1 MTWAGLAGTLCFL
14 KMAKKIQRSIPAG
27 GRAKG
32 SSGGGASGGAT
43 PKVRGGR
50 IRGQLVTDFTV
61 QLATLSEAGI
71 PVVRALTILEGQ
83 TKPGPF
89 KVLLAEITEDVSGG
103 APLSE
108 AMAKHPRCFDEL
120 FSAMVRAGES
130 AGILDRILV
139 RLAAFREKAAEIQG
153 KIVNAM
159 IYPAI
164 LTFVATGVV
173 AAVIV
178 FVIPRF
184 QEIFDSFDVTLPDST
199 QLLLDVSE
207 IATERWYLVF
217 GIPVA
222 LVILHIFLMGRSK
235 PYRFR
240 IHGILLR
247 LPISGSL
254 MRQSL
259 IGRFSRTFGTLVEA
273 GVPHLDALAIVRDA
287 TSNMVL
293 AQGIDEIRRTVREGE
308 GIARTMGE
316 TGLFDDIVINMVD
329 VGEETGELDRMLL
342 KIADAYERQ
351 LDRRIDALFKFLEPV
366 LLLVMA
372 VVVGFIVVALFMPL
386 LEIMN
391 SINSSS

>member
-1 MTWAGLAGTLCFL
+1 MTWARRVGTLSLL
-14 KMAKKIQRSIPAG
+14 KMAKKIQRNTPVQS
-27 GRAKG
+27 RTVG
-32 SSGGGASGGAT
+32 SSGGGGAAAGS
-43 PKVRGGR
+43 KVIGGR

-89 KVLLAEITEDVSGG
+89 KALLAEITEDVSGG

-108 AMAKHPRCFDEL
+108 AMGKHPRCFDEL

-139 RLAAFREKAAEIQG
+139 RLAAFREKAAEIQS

-164 LTFVATGVV
+164 LTVVATGIVS
-173 AAVIV
+173 AVIV

-184 QEIFDSFDVTLPDST
+184 QEIFESFDVTLPGST
-199 QLLLDVSE
+199 QFLLDVSE
-207 IATERWYLVF
+207 IATQRWYLVF
-217 GIPVA
+217 GVPAAMV
-222 LVILHIFLMGRSK
+222 LLHMFMITRSK

-240 IHGILLR
+240 IHGLMLK
-247 LPISGSL
+247 LPLAGGL

-259 IGRFSRTFGTLVEA
+259 IARFSRTFGTLVEA
-273 GVPHLDALAIVRDA
+273 GVPHLDALGIVRDA
-287 TSNMVL
+287 TANMVL
-293 AQGIDEIRRTVREGE
+293 AQGIEDIRRTVREGE
-308 GIARTMGE
+308 SIARTMGE
-316 TGLFDDIVINMVD
+316 TGLFDDIVTNMVD

-342 KIADAYERQ
+342 KVADAYERQ

>member
-1 MTWAGLAGTLCFL
+1 MTWARRVGTLSLL
-14 KMAKKIQRSIPAG
+14 KMAKKIQRNTPVQS
-27 GRAKG
+27 RTVG
-32 SSGGGASGGAT
+32 SSGGGGAAAGS
-43 PKVRGGR
+43 KVIGGR

-89 KVLLAEITEDVSGG
+89 KALLAEITEDVSGG

-108 AMAKHPRCFDEL
+108 AMGKHPRCFDEL

-139 RLAAFREKAAEIQG
+139 RLAAFREKAAEIQS

-164 LTFVATGVV
+164 LTVVATGIVS
-173 AAVIV
+173 AVIV

-184 QEIFDSFDVTLPDST
+184 QEIFESFDVTLPGST
-199 QLLLDVSE
+199 QFLLDVSE
-207 IATERWYLVF
+207 IATQRWYLVF
-217 GIPVA
+217 GVPAAMV
-222 LVILHIFLMGRSK
+222 LLHMLMITRSK

-240 IHGILLR
+240 IHGIMLK
-247 LPISGSL
+247 LPLAGGL

-259 IGRFSRTFGTLVEA
+259 IARFSRTFGTLVEA
-273 GVPHLDALAIVRDA
+273 GVPHLDALGIVRDA
-287 TSNMVL
+287 TANMVL
-293 AQGIDEIRRTVREGE
+293 AQGIEDIRRTVREGE
-308 GIARTMGE
+308 SIARTMGE
-316 TGLFDDIVINMVD
+316 TGLFDDIVTNMVD

-342 KIADAYERQ
+342 KVADAYERQ

>member
-1 MTWAGLAGTLCFL
+1 
-14 KMAKKIQRSIPAG
+14 MAKKIQRNTPVQS
-27 GRAKG
+27 RTVG
-32 SSGGGASGGAT
+32 SSGGGGAAAGS
-43 PKVRGGR
+43 KAIGGR

-89 KVLLAEITEDVSGG
+89 KALLAEITEDVSGG

-108 AMAKHPRCFDEL
+108 AMGKHPRCFDEL

-139 RLAAFREKAAEIQG
+139 RLASFREKAAEIQS

-164 LTFVATGVV
+164 LTVVATGIVS
-173 AAVIV
+173 AVIV

-184 QEIFDSFDVTLPDST
+184 QEIFESFDVTLPGST
-199 QLLLDVSE
+199 QFLLDVSE
-207 IATERWYLVF
+207 IATQRWYLVF
-217 GIPVA
+217 GVPAA
-222 LVILHIFLMGRSK
+222 LLLLHMLMITRSK

-240 IHGILLR
+240 IHGLMLK
-247 LPISGSL
+247 LPLAGGL

-259 IGRFSRTFGTLVEA
+259 IARFSRTFGTLVEA
-273 GVPHLDALAIVRDA
+273 GVPHLDALGIVRDA
-287 TSNMVL
+287 TANMVL
-293 AQGIDEIRRTVREGE
+293 AQGIEDIRRTVREGE
-308 GIARTMGE
+308 SIARTMGE
-316 TGLFDDIVINMVD
+316 TGLFDDIVTNMVD

-342 KIADAYERQ
+342 KVADAYERQ

-391 SINSSS
+391 SINSTS

>member
-1 MTWAGLAGTLCFL
+1 MTWARRVGTLSLL
-14 KMAKKIQRSIPAG
+14 KMAKKIQRNTPVQS
-27 GRAKG
+27 RTVG
-32 SSGGGASGGAT
+32 SSGGGGAAAGS
-43 PKVRGGR
+43 KVIGGR

-89 KVLLAEITEDVSGG
+89 KALLAEITEDVSGG

-108 AMAKHPRCFDEL
+108 AMGKHPRCFDEL

-139 RLAAFREKAAEIQG
+139 RLAAFREKAAEIQS

-164 LTFVATGVV
+164 LTVVATGIVS
-173 AAVIV
+173 AVIV

-184 QEIFDSFDVTLPDST
+184 QEIFESFDVTLPGST
-199 QLLLDVSE
+199 QFLLDVSE
-207 IATERWYLVF
+207 IATQRWYLVF
-217 GIPVA
+217 GVPAAMV
-222 LVILHIFLMGRSK
+222 LLHMFMITRSK

-240 IHGILLR
+240 IHGIMLK
-247 LPISGSL
+247 LPLAGGL

-259 IGRFSRTFGTLVEA
+259 IARFSRTFGTLVEA
-273 GVPHLDALAIVRDA
+273 GVPHLDALGIVRDA
-287 TSNMVL
+287 TANMVL
-293 AQGIDEIRRTVREGE
+293 AQGIEDIRRTVREGE
-308 GIARTMGE
+308 SIARTMGE
-316 TGLFDDIVINMVD
+316 TGLFDDIVTNMVD

-342 KIADAYERQ
+342 KVADAYERQ

>member
-1 MTWAGLAGTLCFL
+1 VTWARRVGTLSLL
-14 KMAKKIQRSIPAG
+14 KMAKKIQRNTPVQS
-27 GRAKG
+27 RTVG
-32 SSGGGASGGAT
+32 SSGGGGAAAGS
-43 PKVRGGR
+43 KVIGGR

-89 KVLLAEITEDVSGG
+89 KALLAEITEDVSGG

-108 AMAKHPRCFDEL
+108 AMGKHPRCFDEL

-139 RLAAFREKAAEIQG
+139 RLAAFREKAAEIQS

-164 LTFVATGVV
+164 LTVVATGIVS
-173 AAVIV
+173 AVIV

-184 QEIFDSFDVTLPDST
+184 QEIFESFDVTLPGST
-199 QLLLDVSE
+199 QFLLDVSE
-207 IATERWYLVF
+207 IATQRWYLVF
-217 GIPVA
+217 GVPAAMV
-222 LVILHIFLMGRSK
+222 LLHMFMITRSK

-240 IHGILLR
+240 IHGIMLK
-247 LPISGSL
+247 LPLAGGL

-259 IGRFSRTFGTLVEA
+259 IARFSRTFGTLVEA
-273 GVPHLDALAIVRDA
+273 GVPHLDALGIVRDA
-287 TSNMVL
+287 TANMVL
-293 AQGIDEIRRTVREGE
+293 AQGIEDIRRTVREGE
-308 GIARTMGE
+308 SIARTMGE
-316 TGLFDDIVINMVD
+316 TGLFDDIVTNMVD

-342 KIADAYERQ
+342 KVADAYERQ

>member
-1 MTWAGLAGTLCFL
+1 MTWARRVGTLSLL
-14 KMAKKIQRSIPAG
+14 KMAKKIQRNTPVQ
-27 GRAKG
+27 GRTVG
-32 SSGGGASGGAT
+32 SSGGGGGTAGS
-43 PKVRGGR
+43 KVIGGR

-89 KVLLAEITEDVSGG
+89 KALLAEITEDVSGG

-108 AMAKHPRCFDEL
+108 AMGKHPRCFDEL

-139 RLAAFREKAAEIQG
+139 RLASFREKAAEIQS

-164 LTFVATGVV
+164 LTVVATGIVS
-173 AAVIV
+173 AVIV

-184 QEIFDSFDVTLPDST
+184 QEIFESFDVTLPAST
-199 QLLLDVSE
+199 QFLLDVSE
-207 IATERWYLVF
+207 IATQRWYLVF
-217 GIPVA
+217 GLPAAMV
-222 LVILHIFLMGRSK
+222 LLHMFLLSRSK

-240 IHGILLR
+240 IHGLMLK
-247 LPISGSL
+247 LPLSGAL

-259 IGRFSRTFGTLVEA
+259 IARFSRTFGTLVEA
-273 GVPHLDALAIVRDA
+273 GVPHLDALGIVRDA
-287 TSNMVL
+287 TGNMVL
-293 AQGIDEIRRTVREGE
+293 AQGIEDIRRTVREGE
-308 GIARTMGE
+308 SIARTMGE
-316 TGLFDDIVINMVD
+316 TGLFDDIVTNMVD

-342 KIADAYERQ
+342 KVADAYERQ

-391 SINSSS
+391 SINSTS

>member
-1 MTWAGLAGTLCFL
+1 
-14 KMAKKIQRSIPAG
+14 MAKKIQRNTPVQS
-27 GRAKG
+27 RTVG
-32 SSGGGASGGAT
+32 SSGGGGAAAGS
-43 PKVRGGR
+43 KVIGGR

-89 KVLLAEITEDVSGG
+89 KALLAEITEDVSGG

-108 AMAKHPRCFDEL
+108 AMGKHPRCFDEL

-139 RLAAFREKAAEIQG
+139 RLAAFREKAAEIQS

-164 LTFVATGVV
+164 LTVVATGIVS
-173 AAVIV
+173 AVIV

-184 QEIFDSFDVTLPDST
+184 QEIFESFDVTLPGST
-199 QLLLDVSE
+199 QFLLDVSE
-207 IATERWYLVF
+207 IATQRWYLVF
-217 GIPVA
+217 GVPAAMV
-222 LVILHIFLMGRSK
+222 LLHMFMITRSK

-240 IHGILLR
+240 IHGLMLK
-247 LPISGSL
+247 LPLAGGL

-259 IGRFSRTFGTLVEA
+259 IARFSRTFGTLVEA
-273 GVPHLDALAIVRDA
+273 GVPHLDALGIVRDA
-287 TSNMVL
+287 TANMVL
-293 AQGIDEIRRTVREGE
+293 AQGIEDIRRTVREGE
-308 GIARTMGE
+308 SIARTMGE
-316 TGLFDDIVINMVD
+316 TGLFDDIVTNMVD

-342 KIADAYERQ
+342 KVADAYERQ

>member
-1 MTWAGLAGTLCFL
+1 VTWARRVGTLSLL
-14 KMAKKIQRSIPAG
+14 KMAKKIQRNTPVQS
-27 GRAKG
+27 RTVG
-32 SSGGGASGGAT
+32 SSGGGGAAAGS
-43 PKVRGGR
+43 KVIGGR

-89 KVLLAEITEDVSGG
+89 KALLAEITEDVSGG

-108 AMAKHPRCFDEL
+108 AMGKHPRCFDEL

-139 RLAAFREKAAEIQG
+139 RLAAFREKAAEIQS

-164 LTFVATGVV
+164 LTVVATGIVS
-173 AAVIV
+173 AVIV

-184 QEIFDSFDVTLPDST
+184 QEIFESFDVTLPGST
-199 QLLLDVSE
+199 QFLLDVSE
-207 IATERWYLVF
+207 IATQRWYLVF
-217 GIPVA
+217 GVPAAMV
-222 LVILHIFLMGRSK
+222 LLHMLMITRSK

-240 IHGILLR
+240 IHGIMLK
-247 LPISGSL
+247 LPLAGGL

-259 IGRFSRTFGTLVEA
+259 IARFSRTFGTLVEA
-273 GVPHLDALAIVRDA
+273 GVPHLDALGIVRDA
-287 TSNMVL
+287 TANMVL
-293 AQGIDEIRRTVREGE
+293 AQGIEDIRRTVREGE
-308 GIARTMGE
+308 SIARTMGE
-316 TGLFDDIVINMVD
+316 TGLFDDIVTNMVD

-342 KIADAYERQ
+342 KVADAYERQ

-391 SINSSS
+391 SINSTS

>member
-1 MTWAGLAGTLCFL
+1 MTWARRVGTLSLL
-14 KMAKKIQRSIPAG
+14 KMAKKIQRNTPVQS
-27 GRAKG
+27 RTVG
-32 SSGGGASGGAT
+32 SSGGGGAAAG
-43 PKVRGGR
+43 PKVIGGR

-89 KVLLAEITEDVSGG
+89 KALLAEITEDVSGG

-139 RLAAFREKAAEIQG
+139 RLAAFREKAAEIQS

-164 LTFVATGVV
+164 LTVVATGIVS
-173 AAVIV
+173 AVIV

-184 QEIFDSFDVTLPDST
+184 QEIFESFDVTLPGST
-199 QLLLDVSE
+199 QFLLDVSE
-207 IATERWYLVF
+207 IATQRWYLVF
-217 GIPVA
+217 GVPAAMV
-222 LVILHIFLMGRSK
+222 LLHMFMITRSK

-240 IHGILLR
+240 IHGLMLK
-247 LPISGSL
+247 LPLAGGL

-259 IGRFSRTFGTLVEA
+259 IARFSRTFGTLVEA
-273 GVPHLDALAIVRDA
+273 GVPHLDALGIVRDA
-287 TSNMVL
+287 TANMVL
-293 AQGIDEIRRTVREGE
+293 AQGIEDIRRTVREGE
-308 GIARTMGE
+308 SIARTMGE
-316 TGLFDDIVINMVD
+316 TGLFDDIVTNMVD

-342 KIADAYERQ
+342 KVADAYERQ

>member
-1 MTWAGLAGTLCFL
+1 
-14 KMAKKIQRSIPAG
+14 MAKKIQRNTPVQS
-27 GRAKG
+27 RTVG
-32 SSGGGASGGAT
+32 SSGGGGAAAGS
-43 PKVRGGR
+43 KVIGGR

-89 KVLLAEITEDVSGG
+89 KALLAEITEDVSGG

-108 AMAKHPRCFDEL
+108 AMGKHPRCFDEL

-139 RLAAFREKAAEIQG
+139 RLAAFREKAAEIQS

-164 LTFVATGVV
+164 LTVVATGIVS
-173 AAVIV
+173 AVIV

-184 QEIFDSFDVTLPDST
+184 QEIFESFDVTLPGST
-199 QLLLDVSE
+199 QFLLDVSE
-207 IATERWYLVF
+207 IATQRWYLVF
-217 GIPVA
+217 GVPAAMV
-222 LVILHIFLMGRSK
+222 LLHMLMITRSK

-240 IHGILLR
+240 IHGIMLK
-247 LPISGSL
+247 LPLAGGL

-259 IGRFSRTFGTLVEA
+259 IARFSRTFGTLVEA
-273 GVPHLDALAIVRDA
+273 GVPHLDALGIVRDA
-287 TSNMVL
+287 TANMVL
-293 AQGIDEIRRTVREGE
+293 AQGIEDIRRTVREGE
-308 GIARTMGE
+308 SIARTMGE
-316 TGLFDDIVINMVD
+316 TGLFDDIVTNMVD

-342 KIADAYERQ
+342 KVADAYERQ

-391 SINSSS
+391 SINSTS

>member
-1 MTWAGLAGTLCFL
+1 MTWARRVGTLSLL
-14 KMAKKIQRSIPAG
+14 KMAKKIQRNTPVQS
-27 GRAKG
+27 RTVG
-32 SSGGGASGGAT
+32 SSGGGGAAAGS
-43 PKVRGGR
+43 KVIGGR

-89 KVLLAEITEDVSGG
+89 KALLAEITEDVSGG

-139 RLAAFREKAAEIQG
+139 RLAAFREKAAEIQS

-164 LTFVATGVV
+164 LTVVATGIVS
-173 AAVIV
+173 AVIV

-184 QEIFDSFDVTLPDST
+184 QEIFESFDVTLPGST
-199 QLLLDVSE
+199 QFLLDVSE
-207 IATERWYLVF
+207 IATQRWYLVF
-217 GIPVA
+217 GVPAAMV
-222 LVILHIFLMGRSK
+222 LLHMFMITRSK

-240 IHGILLR
+240 IHGLMLK
-247 LPISGSL
+247 LPLAGGL

-259 IGRFSRTFGTLVEA
+259 IARFSRTFGTLVEA
-273 GVPHLDALAIVRDA
+273 GVPHLDALGIVRDA
-287 TSNMVL
+287 TANMVL
-293 AQGIDEIRRTVREGE
+293 AQGIEDIRRTVREGE
-308 GIARTMGE
+308 SIARTMGE
-316 TGLFDDIVINMVD
+316 TGLFDDIVTNMVD

-342 KIADAYERQ
+342 KVADAYERQ

>member
-1 MTWAGLAGTLCFL
+1 MTWARRVGTLSLL
-14 KMAKKIQRSIPAG
+14 KMAKKIQRNTPVQS
-27 GRAKG
+27 RTVG
-32 SSGGGASGGAT
+32 SSGGGGAAAGS
-43 PKVRGGR
+43 KVIGGR

-89 KVLLAEITEDVSGG
+89 KALLAEITEDVSGG

-108 AMAKHPRCFDEL
+108 AMGKHPRCFDEL

-139 RLAAFREKAAEIQG
+139 RLAAFREKAAEIQS

-164 LTFVATGVV
+164 LTVVATGIVS
-173 AAVIV
+173 AVIV

-184 QEIFDSFDVTLPDST
+184 QEIFESFDVTLPGST
-199 QLLLDVSE
+199 QFLLDVSE
-207 IATERWYLVF
+207 IATQRWYLVF
-217 GIPVA
+217 GVPAAMV
-222 LVILHIFLMGRSK
+222 LLHMFMITRSK

-240 IHGILLR
+240 IHGIMLK
-247 LPISGSL
+247 LPLAGGL

-259 IGRFSRTFGTLVEA
+259 IARFSRTFGTLVEA
-273 GVPHLDALAIVRDA
+273 GVPHLDALGIVRDA
-287 TSNMVL
+287 TANMVL
-293 AQGIDEIRRTVREGE
+293 AQGIEDIRRTVREGE
-308 GIARTMGE
+308 SIARTMGE
-316 TGLFDDIVINMVD
+316 TGLFDDIVTNMVD

-342 KIADAYERQ
+342 KVADAYERQ

-391 SINSSS
+391 SINSTS

>member
-1 MTWAGLAGTLCFL
+1 VTWARRVGTLSLL
-14 KMAKKIQRSIPAG
+14 KMAKKIQRNTPVQS
-27 GRAKG
+27 RTVG
-32 SSGGGASGGAT
+32 SSGGGGAAAGS
-43 PKVRGGR
+43 KVIGGR

-89 KVLLAEITEDVSGG
+89 KALLAEITEDVSGG

-139 RLAAFREKAAEIQG
+139 RLAAFREKAAEIQS

-164 LTFVATGVV
+164 LTVVATGIVS
-173 AAVIV
+173 AVIV

-184 QEIFDSFDVTLPDST
+184 QEIFESFDVTLPGST
-199 QLLLDVSE
+199 QFLLDVSE
-207 IATERWYLVF
+207 IATQRWYLVF
-217 GIPVA
+217 GVPAAMV
-222 LVILHIFLMGRSK
+222 LLHMFMITRSK

-240 IHGILLR
+240 IHGLMLK
-247 LPISGSL
+247 LPLAGGL

-259 IGRFSRTFGTLVEA
+259 IARFSRTFGTLVEA
-273 GVPHLDALAIVRDA
+273 GVPHLDALGIVRDA
-287 TSNMVL
+287 TANMVL
-293 AQGIDEIRRTVREGE
+293 AQGIEDIRRTVREGE
-308 GIARTMGE
+308 SIARTMGE
-316 TGLFDDIVINMVD
+316 TGLFDDIVTNMVD

-342 KIADAYERQ
+342 KVADAYERQ